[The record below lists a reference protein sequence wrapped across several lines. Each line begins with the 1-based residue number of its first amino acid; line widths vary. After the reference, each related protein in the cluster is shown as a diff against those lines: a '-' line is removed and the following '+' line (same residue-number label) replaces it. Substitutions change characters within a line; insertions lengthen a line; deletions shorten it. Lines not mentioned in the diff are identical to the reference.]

1 MPPRSPL
8 PARHGLD
15 AARLRTPDRDRSAPD
30 PWPTMGAWLRHRLPQ
45 HVDVPGMLAQE
56 RFVDEDGRAVRDDD
70 PYEPARYVW
79 FHRDLRD
86 EPVVPGTIHV
96 VHRDERLVVVDKPPF
111 LSTIPRGGHV
121 MQSVVVRLRAE
132 LDLPELSPLH
142 RLDRVTS
149 GLLLLATEQRW
160 RGAYQSAF
168 ERRAVDKTYRALAP
182 LRADLEVPV
191 VVRNHIHKERGTW
204 CAEVVPGAPV
214 NAETLVELE
223 REVEAGEVGQEV
235 DGGGASG
242 RPEAGRVGEP
252 DRFAVYRLTPRTGR
266 THQLR
271 LHLAGLGI
279 PIVGDPLYPVVRD
292 VPVDDFRH
300 PLQLLAAE
308 VAFTDPV
315 DGRHRDFR
323 SVRSLPLAAED

>member
-1 MPPRSPL
+1 
-8 PARHGLD
+8 
-15 AARLRTPDRDRSAPD
+15 
-30 PWPTMGAWLRHRLPQ
+30 MGAWLRHRLPE

-56 RFVDEDGRAVRDDD
+56 RFVDEGGRAVREAD
-70 PYEPARYVW
+70 PYLPQRFVW

-86 EPVVPGTIHV
+86 EPEVPGRIHV

-149 GLLLLATEQRW
+149 GLLMLATESRW
-160 RGAYQSAF
+160 RGPYQTAF

-182 LRADLEVPV
+182 LRADLELPT
-191 VVRNHIHKERGTW
+191 VVRNHIRKERGTW

-223 REVEAGEVGQEV
+223 REV
-235 DGGGASG
+235 DGRG
-242 RPEAGRVGEP
+242 
-252 DRFAVYRLTPRTGR
+252 VYRLTPRTGR

-271 LHLAGLGI
+271 LHLLGLGI
-279 PIVGDPLYPVVRD
+279 PIVDDPLYPTVHD
-292 VPVDDFRH
+292 VAVDDFRR

-308 VAFTDPV
+308 VGFTDPV
-315 DGRHRDFR
+315 DAQARRFR
-323 SVRSLPLAAED
+323 SVRSLPLAAEE